1 MSKALKKRKFKII
14 KRIALI
20 ALILGLLFTHF
31 FIPRLITEIR
41 NPLVS
46 LIKRNK
52 VKDFDIAAKS
62 IENINRKE
70 LSITSFDAIKLS
82 ARLTFSSLDSTKGT
96 IILLHGIRS
105 NKNAFFDL
113 STFLAKNGF
122 NSVALDSRAHGN
134 SGGQFCSFG
143 VNEKK
148 DIKSVIDYLINEE
161 NINNIGIWGQSL
173 GGAIGLQAM
182 GFDKRIKFGIIEST
196 FSDFRTIVDDYF
208 KLHVGFS
215 FKPFSNYLVNRAGD
229 IADFDVNDAK
239 PLTYCET
246 ITQPILV
253 VHGNKDDRINIAYG
267 KANFSRIKS
276 KHKEFLEIDN
286 ANHLNVWAIG
296 GTPYFD
302 KVLVFLNEQQT
313 IRVKSNNIQIL

>member
-1 MSKALKKRKFKII
+1 MSKILKNRKLKIF
-14 KRIALI
+14 KRII
-20 ALILGLLFTHF
+20 FITLILGLLLTHF

-41 NPLVS
+41 NPVVS
-46 LIKRNK
+46 LIKCNK
-52 VKDFDIAAKS
+52 VKDFDITSKS
-62 IENINRKE
+62 DEKIKRKE
-70 LSITSFDAIKLS
+70 LSIPSFDAIKLS
-82 ARLTFSSLDSTKGT
+82 ARLTFSSLDSAKGT

-105 NKNAFFDL
+105 NKDAFFEL

-134 SGGQFCSFG
+134 SKGQFCSFG

-148 DIKSVIDYLINEE
+148 DIKTVIDYLIQKEQ
-161 NINNIGIWGQSL
+161 INNIGIWGQSL
-173 GGAIGLQAM
+173 GGAIGLQDM

-215 FKPFSNYLVNRAGD
+215 FKPFSNYLVNRAGS
-229 IADFDVNDAK
+229 IADFDVDDAK
-239 PLTYCET
+239 PLTYCEN

-253 VHGNKDDRINIAYG
+253 VHGTKDDRINMAYG
-267 KANFSRIKS
+267 KANFSKIKS
-276 KHKEFLEIDN
+276 KNKEFLEIHN

-296 GTPYFD
+296 GKSYFD
-302 KVLVFLNEQQT
+302 KVLVFLNQQQT
-313 IRVKSNNIQIL
+313 ITVKPNNIQIL